1 MLQPEPDSCVRN
13 KRPYKEKK
21 VSRTFTVFTCVW
33 NFASSVNSFMVD
45 FIAIYGDESDPM
57 SCDFGNES

>member
-1 MLQPEPDSCVRN
+1 MVLQPEPDSCVRN

-33 NFASSVNSFMVD
+33 NFASSVNRFMVD
-45 FIAIYGDESDPM
+45 FIAQGRTFRAHGKGPKL
-57 SCDFGNES
+57 F